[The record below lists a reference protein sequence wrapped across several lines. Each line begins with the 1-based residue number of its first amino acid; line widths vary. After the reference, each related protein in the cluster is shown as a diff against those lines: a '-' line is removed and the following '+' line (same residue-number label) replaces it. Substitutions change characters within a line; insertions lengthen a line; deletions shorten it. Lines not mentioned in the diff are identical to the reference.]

1 MSEMAKSKNTNE
13 FNGNEPD
20 ILAGSSQ
27 IMANGTGTSEQIG
40 TELTQAG
47 SRGVPVVRVN
57 EAKTIKK
64 MLQMRSAIGAD
75 TPAGHRISNIDEVR
89 QNKAKADDPVQ
100 IAYLDASLGRQLR
113 DLAATRNRKAG
124 E

>member
-1 MSEMAKSKNTNE
+1 MN
-13 FNGNEPD
+13 D
-20 ILAGSSQ
+20 
-27 IMANGTGTSEQIG
+27 TGTS
-40 TELTQAG
+40 G
-47 SRGVPVVRVN
+47 SISAETVPSARARLN
-57 EAKTIKK
+57 PAKTIKK